1 MNIRINSLLLIASI
15 FAAFSCSKNEDVP
28 VLPEGGEEITFS
40 NVATKAV
47 NGIEDI
53 EQIGVWAAMTKD
65 GETSD
70 YISILDNER
79 VYPTDDAHTNWVY
92 DNTRYWFENYHFYFI
107 ASYPYNQN
115 GSGIG
120 SFQKLEEKYEDILRF
135 AYSLSVDTYKDNTNT
150 GVDILTTAT
159 YVNTSSEWSRTVTLN
174 MRHLLTKVNFKISQD
189 MREEVGDQNNDYYI
203 TKVSLSGLSTNGE
216 YIVLP
221 NGDQINQ
228 NWRLG
233 NPNNFSYTKSFSGTE
248 TLRSQ
253 GEISVWGNEGSVTG
267 DGGLLLIPQS
277 IPNDK
282 VKIRVEYLYQL
293 AQSTEQKPGFVEA
306 YLPASD
312 DLWQSGKRITYRLAI
327 AKPTNI
333 RFLTPTVESWGAPQ
347 TGGTII
353 IK

>member
-1 MNIRINSLLLIASI
+1 MNIRINILLLIALI
-15 FAAFSCSKNEDVP
+15 FAAFACSKNEEAP

-107 ASYPYNQN
+107 ASYPYNQD

-120 SFQKLEEKYEDILRF
+120 SFKKIEAVQDNINRIG
-135 AYSLSVDTYKDNTNT
+135 YSLDVDTYNEETSTHT
-150 GVDILTTAT
+150 GVDLMAAAT

-189 MREEVGDQNNDYYI
+189 TRDEVGDPNNDYYI
-203 TKVSLSGLSTNGE
+203 TKIALSGITTNGQ
-216 YIVLP
+216 YLVLP
-221 NGDQINQ
+221 NIDLIEQSWN
-228 NWRLG
+228 LES
-233 NPNNFSYTKSFSGTE
+233 PNNYTFERTFDGLKTLKS
-248 TLRSQ
+248 L
-253 GEISVWGNEGSVTG
+253 GEISVWGDNGE
-267 DGGLLLIPQS
+267 GGLLLIPQKL
-277 IPNDK
+277 PNDR

-293 AQSTEQKPGFVEA
+293 EQSTEQKPGYVEA
-306 YLPASD
+306 YLPATD

-333 RFLTPTVESWGAPQ
+333 RFLTPTVESWGTPQ
-347 TGGTII
+347 TGSPII

>member
-28 VLPEGGEEITFS
+28 VLPEGGEEIKFS

-79 VYPTDDAHTNWVY
+79 VYHTDEAHTNWVY

-107 ASYPYNQN
+107 ASYPYNQDGN
-115 GSGIG
+115 GIG
-120 SFQKLEEKYEDILRF
+120 SFQKLEAVLDQTKITY
-135 AYSLSVDTYKDNTNT
+135 YSLDVDTYDENTFNHT
-150 GVDILTTAT
+150 GVDMLTASA
-159 YVNTSSEWSRTVTLN
+159 YVNTSSDWSRTVTLN
-174 MRHLLTKVNFKISQD
+174 MHHLLTKVNFKISQD
-189 MREEVGDQNNDYYI
+189 MREGVGDPNNDYYI
-203 TKVSLSGLSTNGE
+203 TKVALSGITTNGE

-221 NGDQINQ
+221 NGDHISQ
-228 NWRLG
+228 NWNLE
-233 NPNNFSYTKSFSGTE
+233 NANNYSYEKAYDGSQ
-248 TLRSQ
+248 TLRSL
-253 GEISVWGNEGSVTG
+253 GEVSVWGDNGE
-267 DGGLLLIPQS
+267 GGLLLIPQT

-282 VKIRVEYLYQL
+282 VKIRVEYLYKLQD
-293 AQSTEQKPGFVEA
+293 SEEQKPGFVEA

-333 RFLTPTVESWGAPQ
+333 RFLTPTVESWGTPQ

>member
-107 ASYPYNQN
+107 ASYPYNKN

-120 SFQKLEEKYEDILRF
+120 SFQKLEAVLDQTKITY
-135 AYSLSVDTYKDNTNT
+135 YSLDVDTYDESTFNHT
-150 GVDILTTAT
+150 GVDMLTASA

-174 MRHLLTKVNFKISQD
+174 MHHLLTKVNFKISQD
-189 MREEVGDQNNDYYI
+189 MREGVGDPINDYYI
-203 TKVSLSGLSTNGE
+203 TKVALSGITTNGE

-221 NGDQINQ
+221 NGDHISQ
-228 NWRLG
+228 NWNLE
-233 NPNNFSYTKSFSGTE
+233 NANNYSYEKAYDGSQ
-248 TLRSQ
+248 TLRSL
-253 GEISVWGNEGSVTG
+253 GEVSVWGDNGE
-267 DGGLLLIPQS
+267 GGLLLIPQT

-282 VKIRVEYLYQL
+282 VKIRVEYLYKLQD
-293 AQSTEQKPGFVEA
+293 SEEQKPGFVEA
-306 YLPASD
+306 SLPASD

-333 RFLTPTVESWGAPQ
+333 RFLTPTVESWGTPQ

>member
-1 MNIRINSLLLIASI
+1 MNIRINILLLIALI
-15 FAAFSCSKNEDVP
+15 FAAFACSKNEEAP

-47 NGIEDI
+47 NGIKDI

-79 VYPTDDAHTNWVY
+79 VYPTDEAHTNWVY

-120 SFQKLEEKYEDILRF
+120 SFQKFEAIQDNITRIG
-135 AYSLSVDTYKDNTNT
+135 YSLDVDTYNEEASTHT
-150 GVDILTTAT
+150 GVDILTAAT
-159 YVNTSSEWSRTVTLN
+159 YVNTSTEWSRTVTLN
-174 MRHLLTKVNFKISQD
+174 MRHLLTKVNLKISQD
-189 MREEVGDQNNDYYI
+189 TTEVGDPNNDYYI
-203 TKVSLSGLSTNGE
+203 TKVALSGISTNGE
-216 YIVLP
+216 YLVITDE
-221 NGDQINQ
+221 NQIAQ
-228 NWRLG
+228 EWSLESA
-233 NPNNFSYTKSFSGTE
+233 NNYSFDKTYDGSQ

-253 GEISVWGNEGSVTG
+253 KVISVWEDNGE
-267 DGGLLLIPQS
+267 GGLLLIPQS
-277 IPNDK
+277 IPIDK

-293 AQSTEQKPGFVEA
+293 AQSTEKKPGFVEA
-306 YLPASD
+306 YMPVSD

-333 RFLTPTVESWGAPQ
+333 RFLAPTVESWGAPQ

>member
-79 VYPTDDAHTNWVY
+79 VYPNDEAHTNWVY

-107 ASYPYNQN
+107 ASYPYNQG

-120 SFQKLEEKYEDILRF
+120 SFQKLEEVYDQTKITY
-135 AYSLSVDTYKDNTNT
+135 YSLDVDTYDESTFNHT
-150 GVDILTTAT
+150 GVDMLTASA

-174 MRHLLTKVNFKISQD
+174 MHHLLTKVNFKISQD
-189 MREEVGDQNNDYYI
+189 MREGVGDPNNDYYI
-203 TKVSLSGLSTNGE
+203 TKVALSGITTNGE
-216 YIVLP
+216 YIILP
-221 NGDQINQ
+221 NDAQIIQ
-228 NWRLG
+228 NWNYEDANNYSYERAYDGSKKLRL
-233 NPNNFSYTKSFSGTE
+233 
-248 TLRSQ
+248 L
-253 GEISVWGNEGSVTG
+253 GEISVWSDNGE
-267 DGGLLLIPQS
+267 GGLLLIPQK

-293 AQSTEQKPGFVEA
+293 AESTEQKPGYVEA
-306 YLPASD
+306 YLP
-312 DLWQSGKRITYRLAI
+312 SGKRITYRLAI

>member
-79 VYPTDDAHTNWVY
+79 VYPTDEAHTNWVY

-120 SFQKLEEKYEDILRF
+120 SFQKFEVVQNNITRIG
-135 AYSLSVDTYKDNTNT
+135 YSLDVDTYNEGTSTHT
-150 GVDILTTAT
+150 GVDLLAAAT

-174 MRHLLTKVNFKISQD
+174 MRHLLTKVNLKISQD
-189 MREEVGDQNNDYYI
+189 TREEVGDPNNDYYI
-203 TKVSLSGLSTNGE
+203 TKVALSGISTNGE
-216 YIVLP
+216 YLVITDE
-221 NGDQINQ
+221 NQIAQ
-228 NWRLG
+228 EWSLESA
-233 NPNNFSYTKSFSGTE
+233 NNYSFDKTYDGSQ

-253 GEISVWGNEGSVTG
+253 NEISVWEDNGE
-267 DGGLLLIPQS
+267 GGLLLIPQS
-277 IPNDK
+277 IPIDK

-293 AQSTEQKPGFVEA
+293 AQSTEKKPGFVEA

-333 RFLTPTVESWGAPQ
+333 RFLAPTVESWGAPQ